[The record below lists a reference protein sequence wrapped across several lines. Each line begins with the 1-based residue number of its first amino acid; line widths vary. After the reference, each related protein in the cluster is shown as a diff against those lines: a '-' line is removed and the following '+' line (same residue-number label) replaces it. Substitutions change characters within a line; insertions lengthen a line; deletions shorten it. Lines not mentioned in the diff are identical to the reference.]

1 MPMRVNAIIV
11 AAGEGR
17 RIGGEIP
24 KPFLPIG
31 GRPMILHTLNR
42 FAESQTVRRVIL
54 VTAKK
59 ELSRCRELIQSDPTL
74 RRLES
79 VLQTGGLRRQDS
91 VSQGL
96 ERLDEDCDVVVI
108 HDGARPF
115 VSPHLIDRCVEVAS
129 REGAVVAG
137 IPVRSTIKIVS
148 AKREVQE
155 TPPRS
160 SLWEIQTPQA
170 FRGEIIREAY
180 RRAAEE
186 GIEATDD
193 AMLVERL
200 GKKVKVIEGAPTNVK
215 ITLPEDLL
223 WAEALLREGRI
234 LLK

>member
-1 MPMRVNAIIV
+1 MPMRVNAVIV

-42 FAESQTVRRVIL
+42 FAESQTVRKVIL
-54 VTAKK
+54 VTAARQI
-59 ELSRCRELIQSDPTL
+59 SRCHELIQSDPTL
-74 RRLES
+74 HRLEA
-79 VLQTGGLRRQDS
+79 VIQAGGFRRQDS
-91 VSQGL
+91 VGQGL
-96 ERLDEDCDVVVI
+96 ERLDRDCDVVVI

-115 VSPHLIDRCVEVAS
+115 VSPHLIDRCVEVAF
-129 REGAVVAG
+129 REGAVVVG
-137 IPVRSTIKIVS
+137 IPVRSTIKVVS
-148 AKREVQE
+148 VERQIQE
-155 TPPRS
+155 TPPRG
-160 SLWEIQTPQA
+160 SLWEIQTPQV
-170 FRGEIIREAY
+170 FRTEIIREAC

-200 GKKVKVIEGAPTNVK
+200 GKKVSVVEGAAANIK

-223 WAEALLREGRI
+223 WAEALLREGRV
-234 LLK
+234 L